1 MRTVKTLS
9 SAGARCLVKHGTMT
23 RNSLNVQH
31 LGIDR
36 RNGYCSLHYAS
47 VFKIRD
53 SLSIDKAIAIW
64 TALQNL
70 STRTNDSKTKATS
83 FSSFPDPSS
92 WRRAEISGHRIT
104 SDSADSRS
112 IDFVSPQG
120 VKERL
125 LDIPYVHINV
135 WRGSIPMRGHSGRA
149 AAAWD
154 TRGCISRSHA

>member
-1 MRTVKTLS
+1 MFSETR
-9 SAGARCLVKHGTMT
+9 AMT

-36 RNGYCSLHYAS
+36 RNDYGRLIMRVFSKSAIHFRSILSYSCVNCVVKSFDENEWQVKRKQPPPLLQSL
-47 VFKIRD
+47 R
-53 SLSIDKAIAIW
+53 
-64 TALQNL
+64 
-70 STRTNDSKTKATS
+70 
-83 FSSFPDPSS
+83 
-92 WRRAEISGHRIT
+92 RRAEISGHRIT
-104 SDSADSRS
+104 SDSVDSRL

-120 VKERL
+120 VKQRL
-125 LDIPYVHINV
+125 LDIPYVHTNA